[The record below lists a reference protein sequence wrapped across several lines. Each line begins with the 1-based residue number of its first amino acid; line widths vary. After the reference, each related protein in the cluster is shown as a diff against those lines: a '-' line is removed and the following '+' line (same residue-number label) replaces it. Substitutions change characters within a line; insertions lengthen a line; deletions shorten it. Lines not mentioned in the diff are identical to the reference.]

1 MDNDRRSSDD
11 KPTAQGGRS
20 GEAAL
25 NPNQIAQHAAIAK
38 RGSDYLKTLAHPARL
53 TILTH
58 LSVKELS
65 VAEIEQL
72 IGARQ
77 ASVSQHLARLR
88 SMDVV
93 GSRRDGK
100 AIYYTLADER
110 ARQLVA
116 AVHEWFGDAATTV
129 DEQ

>member
-11 KPTAQGGRS
+11 KPTAPDGRS
-20 GEAAL
+20 ARTGEAAL
-25 NPNQIAQHAAIAK
+25 NPNQIAQHAEIAK

-53 TILTH
+53 MILTH
-58 LSVKELS
+58 LSAKELS

-88 SMDVV
+88 SIDVV

-100 AIYYTLADER
+100 AIYYTLADDR

-116 AVHEWFGDAATTV
+116 AVHEWFGD
-129 DEQ
+129 E